1 MRLAIIGGSGY
12 SFTGAA
18 TRFEEISTPYGVAAV
33 VRGSVGGVET
43 IFMYRHGA
51 GHTLPPHRINYR
63 ANIWALRELGV
74 TGIIATNAVGS
85 LQTALTPGSL
95 VLPNSFL
102 DFTSGR
108 SATFYDGSDGIV
120 EHVDVTEPYCA
131 TLRAALQNAARA
143 ASLIITEGCY
153 VCTNGPRYE
162 TASEVRAFAL
172 LGGNIVGMTG
182 VPEVVLA
189 REAGLCYASICLVTN
204 LGAGISG
211 DKLAHSEVLK
221 VMSSGGL
228 HLRTIVE
235 AVVSAAG
242 GMRCKHC

>member
-12 SFTGAA
+12 SFAGAA
-18 TRFEEISTPYGVAAV
+18 TRFEEVTTPYGVAAIV
-33 VRGSVGGVET
+33 HGNIGGVDT

-85 LQTALTPGSL
+85 LQPALLPGSL
-95 VLPNSFL
+95 VLPDSFL

-108 SATFYDGSDGIV
+108 PSTFYDGSDGIV
-120 EHVDVTEPYCA
+120 EHVDVTAPYCA
-131 TLRAALQNAARA
+131 TLRGAMHIAAGTAALTV
-143 ASLIITEGCY
+143 TEGCY

-162 TASEVRAFAL
+162 TAAEVRAFAQ
-172 LGGNIVGMTG
+172 LGGYVVGMTG

-189 REAGLCYASICLVTN
+189 REAGICYASICLVTN

-211 DKLAHSEVLK
+211 DKLAHAEVLK

-228 HLRTIVE
+228 HLRAIIA
-235 AVVSAAG
+235 AVVGLAG
-242 GMRCKHC
+242 SMRCKRC